1 MIQLKIDQGV
11 FVGAAFFMLM
21 SLSGCSTR
29 YVDQGSGEV
38 VSDYEISPQVVYQV
52 HDAFHQ
58 PASPQCVLVLP
69 LQGVAEPRR
78 RDLIRRAFYAHLS
91 PRGFRDVEIPRI
103 DHLVE
108 QNGLDI
114 TREEDRVALAE
125 LLHCDA
131 WISGEVSNGS
141 TFYGVYSEMRA
152 GAKLKMVRASDGA
165 LLWEAEHLASLK
177 DGGLPFSPIGL
188 AAGLFDAARNMEEEQ
203 SLRVVDDLARR
214 MMSTIPEIHFSFSQ
228 DEEIRSLIS
237 SSADRWDGDID
248 RWIEE
253 VPEQDRESRLR
264 LLLDREALT
273 TSQQEKV
280 YRRLTE
286 ISGKS
291 RDYRQW
297 GGSRVRR
304 GDYEGALEL
313 YQQATA
319 VAPADADSW
328 FEQGRLQSRLN
339 QIEEADQSIVQ
350 AIAHNPDR
358 DDYYAALG
366 YLNSIRGDS
375 ARARAAYQMALDRN
389 PENGFAWYNLA
400 VTDYNAGQFRSATD
414 SFHNAGQFY
423 LRQGRLDRVE
433 QVLSDLRD
441 IHAESRSR
449 SASEAIDVLQ
459 ERMKQWMNQ
468 QDQ

>member
-1 MIQLKIDQGV
+1 
-11 FVGAAFFMLM
+11 
-21 SLSGCSTR
+21 
-29 YVDQGSGEV
+29 
-38 VSDYEISPQVVYQV
+38 
-52 HDAFHQ
+52 
-58 PASPQCVLVLP
+58 
-69 LQGVAEPRR
+69 
-78 RDLIRRAFYAHLS
+78 
-91 PRGFRDVEIPRI
+91 
-103 DHLVE
+103 
-108 QNGLDI
+108 
-114 TREEDRVALAE
+114 
-125 LLHCDA
+125 
-131 WISGEVSNGS
+131 
-141 TFYGVYSEMRA
+141 
-152 GAKLKMVRASDGA
+152 
-165 LLWEAEHLASLK
+165 
-177 DGGLPFSPIGL
+177 
-188 AAGLFDAARNMEEEQ
+188 
-203 SLRVVDDLARR
+203 
-214 MMSTIPEIHFSFSQ
+214 MSTIPEIHFSFSQ